1 MILLDYSLIVGVG
14 IVMYELSKSLLSHLG
29 SSRNCF
35 KDDYVLVVGYEDKFI
50 KKPITIDLKKF
61 PSLSITGIS
70 GTGKTCLITGALMKN
85 KADKVLLNA
94 YEDDFK
100 GIYFKKRITDIEEIE
115 RYLDYLLEIDRLDR
129 FTIVVIDEAL
139 SLTVYKKINEKIKIL
154 LTKNRHKNCAI
165 ILLFQELNKT
175 LVPYKTLFTARI
187 AMRMIQQSDYQAALG
202 TTTEN
207 GIKLQNR
214 EFILLSDNLYYGKTY
229 NIN

>member
-1 MILLDYSLIVGVG
+1 MLLIDYGLIGAVG
-14 IVMYELSKSLLSHLG
+14 LLTYSVVDRITDSIINNSDSQNG
-29 SSRNCF
+29 N
-35 KDDYVLVVGYEDKFI
+35 VLTVGYSGIF
-50 KKPITIDLKKF
+50 KKPITVDLKKF

-214 EFILLSDNLYYGKTY
+214 EFILLSDNLYYGKSY
-229 NIN
+229 DIN

>member
-1 MILLDYSLIVGVG
+1 MLIDYYLCFLCCVLLGTVVNKASDSIINNSDSQNG
-14 IVMYELSKSLLSHLG
+14 
-29 SSRNCF
+29 N
-35 KDDYVLVVGYEDKFI
+35 VLTVGYEKRLFI
-50 KKPITIDLKKF
+50 KKPITIDMKKF

-207 GIKLQNR
+207 GVNLQNR
-214 EFILLSDNLYYGKTY
+214 EFILLSDNLYYGKSY
-229 NIN
+229 DIN

>member
-1 MILLDYSLIVGVG
+1 MLIDYALIIGTG

-35 KDDYVLVVGYEDKFI
+35 NSDKVLTVGYEDKVI
-50 KKPITIDLKKF
+50 RKPITIDLKKF

-187 AMRMIQQSDYQAALG
+187 AMRMIQQSDYQSALG

-207 GIKLQNR
+207 GVKLQNR
-214 EFILLSDNLYYGKTY
+214 EFILLSDDLYYGKSY
-229 NIN
+229 DIN

>member
-1 MILLDYSLIVGVG
+1 MLIDYYLCFLCCVLLGTVVNKASDSIINNSDSQNG
-14 IVMYELSKSLLSHLG
+14 
-29 SSRNCF
+29 N
-35 KDDYVLVVGYEDKFI
+35 VLTVGYSGIF
-50 KKPITIDLKKF
+50 KKPITINLKKF

-94 YEDDFK
+94 YGDDFK
-100 GIYFKKRITDIEEIE
+100 GIHFKKRITDIEEIE

-139 SLTVYKKINEKIKIL
+139 SLTVYKKINDKIKIL

-187 AMRMIQQSDYQAALG
+187 AMRMIQQSDYQSALG

-214 EFILLSDNLYYGKTY
+214 EFILLSDDIYYGKTY
-229 NIN
+229 DIN

>member
-1 MILLDYSLIVGVG
+1 MLIDYGLIIGTG
-14 IVMYELSKSLLSHLG
+14 IVMYELSKSILSHLG

-35 KDDYVLVVGYEDKFI
+35 NSDKVLLVGYEDKLI
-50 KKPITIDLKKF
+50 RKQITVDLKKF

-100 GIYFKKRITDIEEIE
+100 GICFKKRITDIEEIE

-187 AMRMIQQSDYQAALG
+187 AMRMIQQSDYQSALG

-229 NIN
+229 DIN

>member
-1 MILLDYSLIVGVG
+1 MLIDYGLIGAVGLLIYSVSEAIISPAIGRR
-14 IVMYELSKSLLSHLG
+14 ISYNDNK
-29 SSRNCF
+29 
-35 KDDYVLVVGYEDKFI
+35 VLVVGYEKGLF

-85 KADKVLLNA
+85 KADKILLNA

-165 ILLFQELNKT
+165 ILLFQELNTT

-187 AMRMIQQSDYQAALG
+187 AMRMIQQSDYQSALG

-229 NIN
+229 DIN